1 MKGMRIT
8 DDRGDAVMV
17 TAVLLLSIF
26 LSVGSNYLLE
36 HGDNV
41 GKEED
46 MVHAAYVEDSFLNTR
61 SSMSSLLKAAD
72 TKTVIIERFTLGTSG
87 NPYLGVA
94 RSSGKTRSTMG
105 FSWVVSTSNQ

>member
-46 MVHAAYVEDSFLNTR
+46 MFHAAYVEDSF
-61 SSMSSLLKAAD
+61 
-72 TKTVIIERFTLGTSG
+72 
-87 NPYLGVA
+87 
-94 RSSGKTRSTMG
+94 
-105 FSWVVSTSNQ
+105 